1 MTKPGHT
8 KPVQKPEIKGTLC
21 LEAPSILN
29 LQTLLN
35 TIKRW
40 SWAFQKHELDHL
52 IDALNELEDFIT
64 KADEGLEIELAE
76 GDYDNLIK

>member
-1 MTKPGHT
+1 MTRPGPT
-8 KPVQKPEIKGTLC
+8 KPVWKPEIKGTLC
-21 LEAPSILN
+21 LEASSISN

>member
-1 MTKPGHT
+1 M
-8 KPVQKPEIKGTLC
+8 
-21 LEAPSILN
+21 
-29 LQTLLN
+29 QTLLN

>member
-1 MTKPGHT
+1 MTRPGQT
-8 KPVQKPEIKGTLC
+8 KPVKKRYQGYSLFRSAFI
-21 LEAPSILN
+21 SN